1 MKGIPCYLSEWIL
14 RNLSHMPSFC
24 YKETDKSL
32 KRKIK
37 QIWQRKPFV
46 VDTDAK
52 ANDSNQ
58 HFELREIADVT
69 LL

>member
-1 MKGIPCYLSEWIL
+1 
-14 RNLSHMPSFC
+14 MPSFC